1 MKTKVEE
8 LNGRLNTEKEK
19 RKQLENGIK
28 EKEIEI
34 DTDSSELNRIQNE
47 IKDKTQKIPLMESEK
62 TELQDLTDKV
72 CRPGNNISFN
82 FQGHFRKK
90 IGLII
95 EIFLQR
101 SITKNVLKK

>member
-1 MKTKVEE
+1 MKTKVKE

-34 DTDSSELNRIQNE
+34 NTDSSELNRIQNE
-47 IKDKTQKIPLMESEK
+47 IEDKTQKIPLMESER
-62 TELQDLTDKV
+62 TELKDLADKV

-82 FQGHFRKK
+82 FARWRNQN
-90 IGLII
+90 IILIH
-95 EIFLQR
+95 
-101 SITKNVLKK
+101 